1 MRQVY
6 FFIFAIFE
14 IERVF
19 LFLFRNGTSVVSL
32 YLPPREPI
40 NKATSFLNSE
50 YAGAASIKSAQTR
63 NSVQSAIQATA
74 NRLKLYKNT
83 PENGLYIFCGIV
95 FNDNGKDEKKV
106 LFDNSPHKPLP
117 TFCYRCQPTFY
128 TEPLQKLLQDDE
140 KFGFIIVDGN
150 GVLFA
155 TLQGSQKDILQR
167 MNMDLPT
174 KTRKGG

>member
-1 MRQVY
+1 MK
-6 FFIFAIFE
+6 
-14 IERVF
+14 
-19 LFLFRNGTSVVSL
+19 TS
-32 YLPPREPI
+32 
-40 NKATSFLNSE
+40 AFLNSE

-63 NSVQSAIQATA
+63 NSVQSAITSVL
-74 NRLKLYKNT
+74 NRLKMYRQT
-83 PENGLYIFCGIV
+83 PENGLYVFCGVV

-106 LFDNSPHKPLP
+106 TFDNSPHKPLT
-117 TFCYRCQPTFY
+117 TFCYKCQPTFH

-155 TLQGSQKDILQR
+155 TLQGSNKDILQR

-174 KTRKGG
+174 KTRKGGQSSVRFARLREERK